1 MPTDEAIRERSYLI
15 WESEGRPSGKE
26 LEHWVRAKRELEG
39 KTPAAPRRAAKR
51 AAPAAATEAPV
62 KAKRRA
68 SR

>member
-26 LEHWVRAKRELEG
+26 LEHWIRARDELEGAKPTSARRSPRRAAASGEAKAPVRAKRS
-39 KTPAAPRRAAKR
+39 
-51 AAPAAATEAPV
+51 
-62 KAKRRA
+62 A